1 MEPPKTI
8 EVMNL
13 ERQATMRDF
22 CRRNNSVDESL
33 NTRGLEN
40 IIVNEKF
47 KILFCYIPKIACT
60 QWKTV
65 MVRAQLNQSEP
76 AYWIHNERNFKFLSS
91 YPQDKA
97 ERMLRTYFKF
107 VFVREPFERFL
118 SAYID
123 KFYNNDPAFYS
134 LWGPDIV
141 SRYRQGMKP
150 EETNITFDEF
160 ANYVVKVKDG
170 GKFCNEHWQAYD
182 KLCHPCGVNYDF
194 IGRFEN
200 LEEEARYVL
209 EISGLNETV
218 SFPRVKNSST
228 ASKIP
233 FFYSQLPKQR
243 LNSILRIF
251 RGDSEM
257 FGYDFPIFLK

>member
-1 MEPPKTI
+1 MELPESIK
-8 EVMNL
+8 VMNL

-22 CRRNNSVDESL
+22 CKRNNRVNESL

-47 KILFCYIPKIACT
+47 QILFCYIPKIACT

-65 MVRAQLNQSEP
+65 MVHAQLNQSEP
-76 AYWIHNERNFKFLSS
+76 AYWIHKESNFKFLAS

-97 ERMLRTYFKF
+97 ESMLRTYFKF
-107 VFVREPFERFL
+107 LFVREPFERLL
-118 SAYID
+118 SAYTD

-218 SFPRVKNSST
+218 SFPKVKNSTTSLE
-228 ASKIP
+228 IL
-233 FFYSQLPKQR
+233 FF
-243 LNSILRIF
+243 
-251 RGDSEM
+251 
-257 FGYDFPIFLK
+257 

>member
-22 CRRNNSVDESL
+22 CRRNNRVDESL

-65 MVRAQLNQSEP
+65 MVRAQLNRSEP
-76 AYWIHNERNFKFLSS
+76 AYWIHDERNFKFLSS

-107 VFVREPFERFL
+107 VFVREPFER
-118 SAYID
+118 API
-123 KFYNNDPAFYS
+123 
-134 LWGPDIV
+134 
-141 SRYRQGMKP
+141 
-150 EETNITFDEF
+150 
-160 ANYVVKVKDG
+160 
-170 GKFCNEHWQAYD
+170 
-182 KLCHPCGVNYDF
+182 
-194 IGRFEN
+194 
-200 LEEEARYVL
+200 
-209 EISGLNETV
+209 
-218 SFPRVKNSST
+218 
-228 ASKIP
+228 
-233 FFYSQLPKQR
+233 R
-243 LNSILRIF
+243 LHR
-251 RGDSEM
+251 
-257 FGYDFPIFLK
+257 